1 MTNED
6 VLRFLNEA
14 KEHFGEGA
22 RFFVKENVSDELVY
36 VDEEDNCIFR
46 TDEMLSELFLKA
58 GF

>member
-1 MTNED
+1 MTDED

-22 RFFVKENVSDELVY
+22 RCFVKENVSDELVY

-46 TDEMLSELFLKA
+46 TDEMLSELF
-58 GF
+58 